1 MQVFLIRHPRPLI
14 AEGVCYGCLDVDC
27 EDPLP
32 IAERLR
38 TQLPAGTPI
47 ISSPLQRAHK
57 LAKAIDTDA
66 RCDARLREIDF
77 GGWEGR
83 RWDTIDRALLD
94 AWAADMR
101 DFCPHGGESVR
112 QLETRVI
119 DFARWLAASGLPRV
133 ALVAHAGVL
142 RALSGYWRN
151 LPLDVWT
158 QLPFAFGGLT
168 EIEVTTP

>member
-14 AEGVCYGCLDVDC
+14 AEGICYGCLDVDC
-27 EDPLP
+27 EDPAP
-32 IAERLR
+32 IAARLR
-38 TQLPAGTPI
+38 AELPAGTPI
-47 ISSPLQRAHK
+47 ISSPLQRARK
-57 LAKAIDTDA
+57 LAEAIDAEA
-66 RCDARLREIDF
+66 RCDSRLREIDF
-77 GGWEGR
+77 GCGEGQ
-83 RWDTIDRALLD
+83 RWDAIDRTLLD

-101 DFCPHGGESVR
+101 DFCLHGGESVR
-112 QLETRVI
+112 QLEARVI
-119 DFARWLAASGLPRV
+119 DFACWLAASGLPRV

-151 LPLDVWT
+151 LPLDAWT